1 MEICKLAVQNP
12 GPCNFPRAFDAHKH
26 LKPCQFRCF
35 SSSDGKIYS
44 SPVANRMF
52 IFGVGFVGK
61 FFAAQLKKEGW
72 DISGTC
78 QSITKKKELENMG
91 LETYLFNAESED
103 FKCLTSLQDTSHLL
117 ISIPP
122 ILGLGDPLL
131 GLHQDLL
138 LSKLSNGNLQWLCY
152 LSTTSVYGDSG
163 GAWVDENYPVRASSE
178 SAKASAL
185 DTIIKQQPLSKNQRK
200 RDSTNYTSRIHV
212 ADICQALTASM
223 NRPSSSGVYN
233 IVDDDPAARAE
244 VFVFAKELVK
254 EKWPSKIAENISSP
268 VATTLQKKDD
278 LKGEKRVCNAL
289 MKRALMINLLH
300 PTYRSGLRSIA
311 ESLHNPFH

>member
-1 MEICKLAVQNP
+1 
-12 GPCNFPRAFDAHKH
+12 
-26 LKPCQFRCF
+26 
-35 SSSDGKIYS
+35 
-44 SPVANRMF
+44 
-52 IFGVGFVGK
+52 
-61 FFAAQLKKEGW
+61 
-72 DISGTC
+72 
-78 QSITKKKELENMG
+78 MG

-178 SAKASAL
+178 SAKARLAAEEGWLDLGYALGIPAYVFRLGGIYGPGRSAL